1 MSWHLELSDISTHK
15 FPRALL
21 RLHSCFMQ
29 CADYILSDLQL
40 AFRQHEHDEERQW
53 VGYNYCL
60 FQVCL
65 QGYQLTL
72 GSIFSLTFGVSSLMC
87 FGMLGSW
94 LDTNN
99 CYHSRAKY
107 IIVNLE
113 RWHDVFVFV
122 FTRGQFW
129 PSGIV
134 VACVCLCTCVC
145 INHLFVRAITRDP
158 LKLGSPNLDQRCKRL
173 GYGPYC
179 FGGKLT
185 FTFKVKFNIKV
196 RIYPILSLSA
206 P

>member
-1 MSWHLELSDISTHK
+1 MNMMKRDSELATTTAFSK
-15 FPRALL
+15 FASRVINWPWVLYLVWLL
-21 RLHSCFMQ
+21 VL
-29 CADYILSDLQL
+29 
-40 AFRQHEHDEERQW
+40 
-53 VGYNYCL
+53 V
-60 FQVCL
+60 
-65 QGYQLTL
+65 
-72 GSIFSLTFGVSSLMC
+72 LMC

-145 INHLFVRAITRDP
+145 INLLFVRAITRDP